1 MELCNNPWITGIG
14 TTIFII
20 SILAIIGER
29 LNRKEEAAKKCE
41 NLVSSELYTKAIEYC
56 NSVAKKYKEPTI
68 YRCLGRA
75 YLQIGEIELAIE
87 NFKKAEKFSS
97 GLKSSFNV
105 YIINKAEFY
114 EEFADILR
122 EANRI
127 DDAIEYY
134 KKALEKR
141 KKEKEKGEYSAIPKI
156 ITLLQKI
163 AELYKEKG
171 NLDEAINYYEELIV
185 ILNILKKPSII
196 MIVDQVDQIY
206 QNIAKKLVKLY
217 EKKGNILM
225 ANKMREKIKEE
236 VIIEEKEKREEE
248 EEKKRKEDE
257 EKRKKPSSITKKAT
271 STTKNN
277 PII

>member
-1 MELCNNPWITGIG
+1 MELYNNPWILGTG
-14 TTIFII
+14 TTILII

-29 LNRKEEAAKKCE
+29 LNRKEEAVKKCE

-87 NFKKAEKFSS
+87 SFKKAEEFSI

-105 YIINKAEFY
+105 YIIKKAEFY
-114 EEFADILR
+114 EEFADILKD
-122 EANRI
+122 ANRI

-134 KKALEKR
+134 KKAIEKR

-163 AELYKEKG
+163 AELHEEKG
-171 NLDEAINYYEELIV
+171 NLDESIYYYEELIV
-185 ILNILKKPSII
+185 NLNILKKPSII

-217 EKKGNILM
+217 EKKGNTIM

-236 VIIEEKEKREEE
+236 VIIEEREEEKKKRKKDKEKREE
-248 EEKKRKEDE
+248 
-257 EKRKKPSSITKKAT
+257 PTPITKKAT